1 MKNIYLL
8 AGPSGSG
15 KSSVARELAQ
25 RYGLKE
31 VWSYTERPPR
41 FDGEPGHIFVTPEQ
55 FDAAGKMCAFTLY
68 NGYRYGVP
76 ESVIEE
82 NDIYVI
88 DPTGIRY
95 MWERYSGSKEVV
107 VIAIY
112 APQEERAERMLERG
126 DTPEAVKERLQF
138 DVKEFENLHIM
149 ADAWFSNRNLEET
162 VKAVYAYMMVK
173 ERWL

>member
-15 KSSVARELAQ
+15 KSSVARELTQ

-41 FDGEPGHIFVTPEQ
+41 YDGEPGHIFVTPEQ

-76 ESVIEE
+76 ESAIEE

-88 DPTGIRY
+88 DPAGIRY
-95 MWERYSGSKEVV
+95 MQERYSGSKGVV
-107 VIAIY
+107 IIAIY
-112 APQEERAERMLERG
+112 ASLNERAVRMLERG
-126 DTPEAVKERLQF
+126 DTQAAVRKRLQT
-138 DVKEFENLHIM
+138 DEKEFENLHLM
-149 ADAWFSNRNLEET
+149 ADAWFRNDKLDET
-162 VKAVYAYMMVK
+162 VKAVHLYMMAR
-173 ERWL
+173 EGQL